1 MLGDG
6 ALLALSFA
14 MMIVGAFVFTNAVE
28 WAGVRLDIGHGAVGS
43 VLAAVATALPESL
56 IPVVAVVRG
65 SEGDEIAIGAIIG
78 APFLLATLAMA
89 VCGVAAVLYRARR
102 GGTALRL
109 DRHTMTQDLLVFAV
123 ALSIAVALGAVDARW
138 AHIAGAVVLIAGY
151 GGYLART
158 VVRGKEQGGEEAP
171 GRLFFDPSKHDP
183 PNLGQIIAQLLIGI
197 GLLVGGAE
205 LFVTVIE
212 KLAEAIG
219 ANPLVLTL
227 VIAPLA
233 TELPEKLNSV
243 LWIRDGKDTL
253 ALGNVTGA
261 MVFQSMLPVAV
272 GMGFTDWR
280 LTAPAW
286 TAAIVALAGGAL
298 ALLAIRRRGRFTA
311 PFIGGWTALYA
322 GGIITIIA
330 IV

>member
-1 MLGDG
+1 MLVDG
-6 ALLALSFA
+6 ALLVLSFA

-56 IPVVAVVRG
+56 VPAVAIIQG
-65 SEGDEIAIGAIIG
+65 SEGGQIAIGAIIG

-89 VCGVAAVLYRARR
+89 VCGAAALIFRARR
-102 GGTALRL
+102 GGTALEL
-109 DRHTMTQDLLVFAV
+109 DRHVMTQDLLVFAA
-123 ALSIAVALGAVDARW
+123 ALSVAVALAAVDARW
-138 AHIAGAVVLIAGY
+138 VHIAGAVVLVAGY

-158 VVRGKEQGGEEAP
+158 VLRGKAQGGGEEP
-171 GRLFFDPSKHDP
+171 GRLFFDPSKDDP
-183 PNLGQIIAQLLIGI
+183 PNLGQIIAQLLVGI

-212 KLAEAIG
+212 SLAQAIG

-243 LWIRDGKDTL
+243 LWIRQRKDTL
-253 ALGNVTGA
+253 ALGNITGA
-261 MVFQSMLPVAV
+261 LVFQSMLPVSV
-272 GMGFTDWR
+272 GMIFTDWH

-286 TAAIVALAGGAL
+286 TAALIALIGAALAMI
-298 ALLAIRRRGRFTA
+298 AIRRGGRFSA
-311 PFIGGWTALYA
+311 PFIGGWTALYV
-322 GGIITIIA
+322 GGVTTVIA
-330 IV
+330 LS

>member
-1 MLGDG
+1 MLIDG

-28 WAGVRLDIGHGAVGS
+28 WAGVRLDIGQGAVGS

-56 IPVVAVVRG
+56 VPTVAIIQG
-65 SEGDEIAIGAIIG
+65 SEGGQIAIGAIIG

-89 VCGVAAVLYRARR
+89 VCGAAALIFRARR
-102 GGTALRL
+102 GGTTLEL
-109 DRHTMTQDLLVFAV
+109 DRHVMTQDLLVFVV
-123 ALSIAVALGAVDARW
+123 ALSAAVALGAVDAHW
-138 AHIAGAVVLIAGY
+138 AHIAGAVVLVAGY

-158 VVRGKEQGGEEAP
+158 VRRGKEQGAEEKP
-171 GRLFFDPSKHDP
+171 GRLFFDPSKKDP
-183 PNLGQIIAQLLIGI
+183 PDRWQIIAQLLVGI

-205 LFVTVIE
+205 MFVTVIE
-212 KLAEAIG
+212 SLAKAIG

-243 LWIRDGKDTL
+243 LWIRQRKDTL
-253 ALGNVTGA
+253 ALGNITGA
-261 MVFQSMLPVAV
+261 MVFQSMLPVSV
-272 GMGFTDWR
+272 GMIFTDWK

-286 TAAIVALAGGAL
+286 TAGLIALAGAVL
-298 ALLAIRRRGRFTA
+298 ALIAIRRARRFTA

-322 GGIITIIA
+322 GGITTIIA
-330 IV
+330 LT

>member
-1 MLGDG
+1 MLVDG
-6 ALLALSFA
+6 ALLVLSFA

-56 IPVVAVVRG
+56 VPAVAIIQG
-65 SEGDEIAIGAIIG
+65 SEGGQIAIGAIIG

-89 VCGVAAVLYRARR
+89 VCGAAALIFRARR
-102 GGTALRL
+102 GGTALEL
-109 DRHTMTQDLLVFAV
+109 DRHVMTQDLLVFAA
-123 ALSIAVALGAVDARW
+123 ALSVAVALAAVDARW
-138 AHIAGAVVLIAGY
+138 VHIAGAVVLVAGY

-158 VVRGKEQGGEEAP
+158 VLRGKAQGGGEEP
-171 GRLFFDPSKHDP
+171 GRLFFDPSKDDP
-183 PNLGQIIAQLLIGI
+183 PNLGQIIAQLLVGI

-212 KLAEAIG
+212 SLAQAIG

-243 LWIRDGKDTL
+243 LWIRQGKDTL
-253 ALGNVTGA
+253 ALGNITGA
-261 MVFQSMLPVAV
+261 MVFQSMIPV
-272 GMGFTDWR
+272 GIGLIFTDWE
-280 LTAPAW
+280 LSGN
-286 TAAIVALAGGAL
+286 AILSICLGLAGGVL
-298 ALLAIRRRGRFTA
+298 AYESLHLSRRFKLPA
-311 PFIGGWTALYA
+311 VIGWFALYA
-322 GGIITIIA
+322 SFILVVAFGA
-330 IV
+330 

>member
-14 MMIVGAFVFTNAVE
+14 MMIVGAVVFTNAVE

-56 IPVVAVVRG
+56 VPVVAIIRG

-89 VCGVAAVLYRARR
+89 VCGAAAVIFRARR
-102 GGTALRL
+102 GGTTLQL
-109 DRHTMTQDLLVFAV
+109 DRHTMTQDLLVFGI
-123 ALSIAVALGAVDARW
+123 ALSAAVALGTVDARW
-138 AHIAGAVVLIAGY
+138 AHVVGAVVLVAGY

-158 VVRGKEQGGEEAP
+158 IRRGKEQGGEEEP
-171 GRLFFDPSKHDP
+171 GRLFFDTSKHDP
-183 PNLGQIIAQLLIGI
+183 PNLGQIIAQLFVGI

-205 LFVTVIE
+205 LFVSVIE
-212 KLAEAIG
+212 SLAHAIG

-243 LWIRDGKDTL
+243 LWIRQGKDTL

-261 MVFQSMLPVAV
+261 MVFQSMLPVSV
-272 GMGFTDWR
+272 GMIFTDWR

-286 TAAIVALAGGAL
+286 TAAIIALAGAAL
-298 ALLAIRRRGRFTA
+298 AFAVVRRGGRFTA
-311 PFIGGWTALYA
+311 PYIGCWTALYA
-322 GGIITIIA
+322 GGIITITALI
-330 IV
+330 